1 MTVANRFQNLQELIL
16 ALGYGLVQV
25 RGSLPAEGIPLRSR
39 LQTMGALLMSEEVY
53 PQRLSLRC
61 TDPKDHLTLIV
72 LLQGRISVATSHGSI
87 AIRHLEANHGNVVA
101 FYGRDQD
108 LTITQVPCRLLRVML
123 PLGAELDGAC
133 VDLGAGPMHCF
144 ADLGLLPTMLLL
156 LEQSVARGPSEQIRA
171 DLFNTLFAYLW
182 DRLAVAGCAVTLPP
196 QQPIPITD
204 PLERLEVW
212 LASHLSESLV
222 LADLASAVCLSP
234 RRLQE
239 LYRRH
244 YGFSPMDHLRRLRL
258 AALASLLVDPNS
270 DHLTISG
277 LMKCLQL
284 SDNHVTRLSFRRLY
298 GITPSEFRQK
308 RTRVDSH
315 THEQPLAAS
324 FA

>member
-1 MTVANRFQNLQELIL
+1 
-16 ALGYGLVQV
+16 
-25 RGSLPAEGIPLRSR
+25 
-39 LQTMGALLMSEEVY
+39 MGALLMSEEVY

-61 TDPKDHLTLIV
+61 SDPKDHITLMF
-72 LLQGRISVATSHGSI
+72 LLQGRASVETSHGPT

-108 LTITQVPCRLLRVML
+108 LTVTQVPCRLLRVLL
-123 PLGAELDGAC
+123 PLGAKLDGAC
-133 VDLGAGPMHCF
+133 VDWSAAPMHCF
-144 ADLGLLPTMLLL
+144 ADLSLLPTMLLL
-156 LEQSVARGPSEQIRA
+156 LEQSVARGTSEQIRS

-196 QQPIPITD
+196 EQAIPVTD

-212 LASHLSESLV
+212 LSAHLSESLV
-222 LADLASAVCLSP
+222 LADLASAVSLSP

-244 YGFSPMDHLRRLRL
+244 HGLSPMDHLRRLRL
-258 AALASLLVDPNS
+258 AALAGLLVDPKS
-270 DHLTISG
+270 DYLTIAG
-277 LMKCLQL
+277 LMKYLQL

-298 GITPSEFRQK
+298 GVSPSEFRQN
-308 RTRVDSH
+308 RIAIETLTDDH
-315 THEQPLAAS
+315 PLSAS